1 MAGLSE
7 EGYTIKRLSEI
18 LEDLRNK
25 AQEIFADLVPEGDIV
40 NTDNN
45 SVLGRMIGIIAP
57 SLSDNWEASQEVYDA
72 FNINAAT
79 GVSLDNL
86 CALGGVT
93 RQAAASTSTSV
104 LLKGDLNTVIPAST
118 KVQSVNNSRYH
129 SVTDT
134 TTLDVLSSFEITVNV
149 LTVANSTAY
158 TITYLKVPDSLS
170 EGIFTITIT
179 SDGSA
184 TEAEILAALETEINT
199 NHNTVLTASV
209 DGTDL
214 IIQSL
219 DEFAKITFTVDSNL
233 IVTKV
238 EKLATVTCDDTG
250 AIEQPANSIT
260 KIPVP
265 IVGWDSV
272 RNPTS
277 GVTGRDIE
285 NDAEL
290 RARYKIAKFGDG
302 DNLIESLY
310 SALYALDGVESVV
323 IVENDTDTAFV
334 SAPMVPAHSFLT
346 VVQGGTSEE
355 IARAIWNNKPA
366 GILAWGANTVTVN
379 DSQGIGHDVSYSTPT
394 PVDIYIEVNITT
406 QADFAPDGA
415 DQIKAALVEHFNNL
429 LIGDDVIYS
438 RLYTP
443 INSISGFY
451 VDSLDVDTSFPPS
464 GTSNIAMAYNERA
477 VITEANITVVV

>member
-7 EGYTIKRLSEI
+7 EGYTIKRLSDI
-18 LEDLRNK
+18 LEDLREK

-40 NTDNN
+40 NADNN
-45 SVLGRMIGIIAP
+45 SVLGRMISIISP
-57 SLSDNWEASQEVYDA
+57 SLADNWEASQSVYDA

-93 RQAAASTSTSV
+93 RLPAASTSTSV
-104 LLKGDLNTVIPAST
+104 LLKGDLGTVINSGT

-129 SVTDT
+129 SIVDT
-134 TTLDVLSSFEITVNV
+134 TTLDGLSSFEITVNV
-149 LTVANSTAY
+149 LTVANSTSY
-158 TITYLKVPDSLS
+158 SITYLKVPDSLS

-214 IIQSL
+214 VIQSL
-219 DEFAKITFTVDSNL
+219 DEFAKITFGVDSRL
-233 IVTKV
+233 IITKV
-238 EKLATVTCDDTG
+238 EKLSTVNCDDTG
-250 AIEQPANSIT
+250 EIQQPANSIT

-265 IVGWDSV
+265 VVGWDSV
-272 RNPTS
+272 RNVTS

-285 NDAEL
+285 DDASL
-290 RARYKIAKFGDG
+290 RSRYKIAKFGDG

-323 IVENDTDTAFV
+323 IIENDTDTAFV

-366 GILAWGANTVTVN
+366 GILAWGSNTVTVT

-394 PVDIYIEVNITT
+394 PVDIYIEVSITT
-406 QADFAPDGA
+406 QADFAPDGS
-415 DQIKAALVEHFNNL
+415 DQIKAAIVEYFDSL

-443 INSISGFY
+443 INSVSGFY
-451 VDSLDVDTSFPPS
+451 VDSLDIDTSPAPS
-464 GTSNIAMAYNERA
+464 GTSNITIAFDERA
-477 VITEANITVVV
+477 VITADNITVVV